1 MNKNNFKEILEC
13 GCIDCEELHDGKCRL
28 GYELEEDGCEDY
40 SIMITT
46 AIIAV
51 KENENDKDFATFYR
65 QYDGYPKG
73 LGKELLKYIQ
83 NKKVVN
89 GFTSE
94 DKFHEAFNGIGDFCA
109 SLVAYF
115 KKDIGDFYIVKADTR
130 NVGEEYIYTIIIKE
144 GEPIKL
150 ICYDVYEDKIN
161 FSI

>member
-1 MNKNNFKEILEC
+1 M
-13 GCIDCEELHDGKCRL
+13 GTR
-28 GYELEEDGCEDY
+28 
-40 SIMITT
+40 

-89 GFTSE
+89 GFTYG
-94 DKFHEAFNGIGDFCA
+94 DKFHETFNGIGDFCA

-115 KKDIGDFYIVKADTR
+115 KKDIGNFYIEKTDTR
-130 NVGEEYIYTIIIKE
+130 NSGEEYIYTIIIKE

-150 ICYDVYEDKIN
+150 ICYDVYQNETFEMTPSENNKEDKN
-161 FSI
+161 EDN